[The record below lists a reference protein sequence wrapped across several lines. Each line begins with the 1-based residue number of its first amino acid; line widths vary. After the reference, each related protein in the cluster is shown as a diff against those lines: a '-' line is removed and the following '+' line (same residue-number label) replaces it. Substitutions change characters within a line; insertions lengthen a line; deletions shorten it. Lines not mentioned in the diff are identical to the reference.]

1 MRRALHRARDR
12 GLTLVEL
19 LIAVAIMGIL
29 LAFAVPSFTGTIARV
44 RLEGAVNE
52 LSVDLQYAR
61 SASIRR
67 RAAVTLT
74 TADDGRSYAITLANG
89 LATEQLKAVAL
100 PAGLALTP
108 NVLVSFDPLRGTA
121 GAATLNATSSAISAA
136 LRVTTSAMGRIQ
148 MCSPSSS
155 FGGYAAC

>member
-1 MRRALHRARDR
+1 MRRAPRR

-19 LIAVAIMGIL
+19 LIAVVIMGIL
-29 LAFAVPSFTGTIARV
+29 LAVAVPSFNGTIARV

-67 RAAVTLT
+67 RAPVTLA
-74 TADDGRSYAITLANG
+74 TAADGRSYAITLANG
-89 LATEQLKAVAL
+89 LATEELKAVAL
-100 PAGLALTP
+100 PAGLALTGG
-108 NVLVSFDPLRGTA
+108 VSIGFDPLRGTA
-121 GAATLNATSSAISAA
+121 GAATLDATSSAISAA